1 MRLTEHL
8 EERIQ
13 SLQETH
19 RAERDTLEEKAT
31 LLSARRTEEATAA
44 AAADAGAAA
53 AALAEM
59 EAAKVAEVR
68 SAQRAAE
75 ATASAAA
82 AAAAAD
88 AAAAEIAA
96 LKDGAA
102 YLQERIDAIPQELRA
117 AFEEELAEREGA
129 VQEKVRGEVRV
140 LEGGRGGVM
149 GWDSESVGG
158 WKGRVWRGLWRRF
171 VGNIRRKE
179 VWW

>member
-1 MRLTEHL
+1 MQLTENL

-19 RAERDTLEEKAT
+19 RAERDALEEKAT
-31 LLSARRTEEATAA
+31 LLSARRTEEATA

-68 SAQRAAE
+68 SAQREALRAAE

-102 YLQERIDAIPQELRA
+102 YLQERVDAIPEELRA

-140 LEGGRGGVM
+140 LE
-149 GWDSESVGG
+149 
-158 WKGRVWRGLWRRF
+158 KGREGFTV
-171 VGNIRRKE
+171 
-179 VWW
+179 